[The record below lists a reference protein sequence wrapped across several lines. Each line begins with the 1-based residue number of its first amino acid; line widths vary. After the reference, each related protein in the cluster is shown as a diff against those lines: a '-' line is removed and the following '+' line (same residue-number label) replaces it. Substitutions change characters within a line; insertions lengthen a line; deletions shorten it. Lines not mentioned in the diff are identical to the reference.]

1 MMPSFLEATM
11 RKASWI
17 LLTIVGVVILL
28 FSLLSAGV
36 SYYSPENDVLDGKT
50 FAPGTQKDASG
61 NVRAVLAFSDS
72 EKIAVRARRGTAAAY
87 AAAFAALML
96 FIVLGPYRRGE
107 TWAWKALFTSVL
119 LLLVITVVRKAALD
133 TIQGIVPAA
142 IPCGL
147 ALLALVLDVGRLKRS

>member
-1 MMPSFLEATM
+1 M

-17 LLTIVGVVILL
+17 LLTIVGVLVLL
-28 FSLLSAGV
+28 FSFLSAGV

-50 FAPGTQKDASG
+50 FAPGTQKDSSG
-61 NVRAVLAFSDS
+61 NVRAVLAFSES

-87 AAAFAALML
+87 AVAFATL
-96 FIVLGPYRRGE
+96 FLFVVLGPYRRGE
-107 TWAWKALFTSVL
+107 TWAWKALFTSVV
-119 LLLVITVVRKAALD
+119 LLLVVTLVRKVALG

-147 ALLALVLDVGRLKRS
+147 ALLALLLDVGRLKRS